1 MHSESPQPLSLLP
14 RGADRNDVVGSA
26 VVEAPPDIRPGAA
39 PTPPLLRGWFHLVA
53 FFVSIPAG
61 ILVVA
66 GATSTRARAAAV
78 VYAIALSALFAVS
91 ATYHLR
97 VWTAD
102 GRRRMRRLDH
112 GTIYVMI
119 AGCYTPICLLALSGP
134 TSTGLLVAAWVGAAI
149 GLGLAITGL
158 AEKPYFGLCCYIA
171 LGWLLVIALPDLT
184 QALSPAQLVLLV
196 AGGLAYTAGSVVL
209 GLNRPNPFPRF
220 FGYHEIWH
228 VLVIAACACHY
239 VIIYSL
245 VRAAR

>member
-1 MHSESPQPLSLLP
+1 MSLLP
-14 RGADRNDVVGSA
+14 RGGDRNAVAGSV

-39 PTPPLLRGWFHLVA
+39 PAPPLLRGWFHLVA

-61 ILVVA
+61 VLVVA
-66 GATSTRARAAAV
+66 GTTSTRARAAAV
-78 VYAIALSALFAVS
+78 VYAVALSALFAVS

-119 AGCYTPICLLALSGP
+119 AGCYTPICLLALSEP
-134 TSTGLLVAAWVGAAI
+134 TSTALLVAAWVGAAI

-158 AEKPYFGLCCYIA
+158 AEKPYFGLSCYIG

-184 QALSPAQLVLLV
+184 QALNPAQLVLLV
-196 AGGLAYTAGSVVL
+196 TGGLAYTAGSVVL

-239 VIIYSL
+239 FVIYSL
-245 VRAAR
+245 IRAAR